1 MSKRWLHLVDHTG
14 IYCYRTDGAHLT
26 LADYFPTDEEGQLG
40 FSYWVQQRPR
50 ADIHSLVVDL
60 PDEGFHLDPIP
71 YVIGADRKALIQ
83 RKLVQHF
90 FGSPY
95 ATAISL
101 GREKTGRRDERIL
114 FAAITRPAAIEPWLT
129 ALRAS
134 GAALR
139 AVHAVPLMTR
149 ELLAGLKLPE
159 ARGLVIALS
168 PSGIRQLYF
177 DEGQLRFARLSPAP
191 DGPYSNWG
199 PDCLREA
206 RKTYQYIS
214 AQRWIPRNSPL
225 TVYMLAARNEEQ
237 ALLPQ
242 LSGGE
247 PLDFQTIALEALYQ
261 RLSVRESVTDSNCRP
276 LFLRLAQRA
285 PAEPQLAPESERRY
299 FRVWQARSAIFAAGM
314 LALFGF
320 GLAASK
326 AWFDARELRVQ
337 AQEARLDTQREERRY
352 EQLLTSLPKLPAPLD
367 TLRGVVDNLD
377 QVAAQRSGPRPLL
390 ALLSQ
395 SLERFPD
402 VELQRLDWQAGPR
415 GEITGSTAAPA
426 TTTSLNA
433 SGETSL
439 IVEASLP
446 EGSASDPR
454 AAIERIRALVAD
466 LQQNRGIEVSRL
478 RQPFDIESDKTL
490 KSDSNSARNRP
501 QFSFQITSRPA
512 ARADGQTAQAGGA
525 R

>member
-1 MSKRWLHLVDHTG
+1 MSKRWLHLVDHSG
-14 IYCYRTDGAHLT
+14 IYCYRIDGAHLT
-26 LADYFPTDEEGQLG
+26 LADYFPVDEEGQLG
-40 FSYWVQQRPR
+40 FGYWVQQRPR
-50 ADIHSLVVDL
+50 GDIHSLVVDL

-101 GREKTGRRDERIL
+101 GREKTGRRDERVL

-129 ALRAS
+129 VLRSA

-139 AVHAVPLMTR
+139 AVHAVPLLTR
-149 ELLAGLKLPE
+149 DLLAGLKLPE
-159 ARGLVIALS
+159 TRGLVIALS

-177 DEGQLRFARLSPAP
+177 DDGQLRFARLSPAP
-191 DGPYSNWG
+191 DGPYANWG

-214 AQRWIPRNSPL
+214 AQRWIPRNNPL
-225 TVYMLAARNEEQ
+225 TVYVLACRNEEQ
-237 ALLPQ
+237 ALTPQ
-242 LSGGE
+242 LAGGE
-247 PLDFQTIALEALYQ
+247 PLDFQTVALESVFQ
-261 RLSVRESVTDSNCRP
+261 RLSVREPVTDSNSRA

-285 PAEPQLAPESERRY
+285 RAEPQLAPESERRY
-299 FRVWQARSAIFAAGM
+299 FRVWQARSAVFAAGM

-320 GLAASK
+320 GLAAGK
-326 AWFDARELRVQ
+326 AWFDARELRLH
-337 AQEARLDTQREERRY
+337 AQETRLDTQREERRY
-352 EQLLTSLPKLPAPLD
+352 DQLLASLPKLPAPLD

-377 QVAAQRSGPRPLL
+377 QVAAQRNGPRPLL

-415 GEITGSTAAPA
+415 GDGPTGTTPA
-426 TTTSLNA
+426 TTTSPHAVNE
-433 SGETSL
+433 SSL
-439 IVEASLP
+439 VVEASLP
-446 EGSASDPR
+446 EGSAGDPR
-454 AAIERIRALVAD
+454 GAIERIRALVAD
-466 LQQNRGIEVSRL
+466 LQQNPGIEVSRL

-490 KSDSNSARNRP
+490 KSDSNSARSRP
-501 QFSFQITSRPA
+501 QFSFQITSRPPA
-512 ARADGQTAQAGGA
+512 AAAASQAGGA
-525 R
+525 SR